1 MADVKSNMEY
11 PGEALPLPD
20 KISVDVAVIGGGI
33 AGLVAATRV
42 SQFGKRVVVLERGA
56 DSDYMCNSRL
66 TGGVVHIAMDSILKD
81 SSEARALIDGATKG
95 HARED
100 LAAALANNAR
110 RMVDWLRTQGVR
122 FIKGPTPDMSAM
134 LSPPKLAQFGL
145 HWKGRAG
152 DVLLHTLAERI
163 SEAGGSILYGIR
175 ARELIMLD
183 GRCVGVNADRDGA
196 VVRVDAGAVV
206 IADGGFQAN
215 PELVGRY
222 ISPAPEKL
230 HQRNARTGRGDGLLM
245 AQQAGAAILGTDRFY
260 GHVLHRS
267 ALQNDNLWP
276 YPMVDMIAVAGIA
289 VDHEGKRFAD
299 EGMGG
304 VYLANEIARLNDPLS
319 ANIIFDEAIWSGPA
333 KDWVLPPN
341 PNLEKAGGKVVQAA
355 NVTDLAA
362 ATGIP
367 ADRLAETIVAY
378 NAAIEQDRLGSL
390 QPPRSTEKFKALP
403 IRVPPFRA
411 VPVCAGITY
420 TMGGIAID
428 GQARVLRDDGQIIEG
443 LYAAGS
449 TTGGLEGGPHAGYTG
464 GLSKAAVFGLL
475 AAESIGAAAGEA
487 AVARRAM

>member
-1 MADVKSNMEY
+1 
-11 PGEALPLPD
+11 
-20 KISVDVAVIGGGI
+20 
-33 AGLVAATRV
+33 
-42 SQFGKRVVVLERGA
+42 
-56 DSDYMCNSRL
+56 MCNSRL

-81 SSEARALIDGATKG
+81 PSETRALIDGATKG
-95 HARED
+95 RARED

-152 DVLLHTLAERI
+152 DVLLHTLADRI
-163 SEAGGSILYGIR
+163 NENGGSILYGIR
-175 ARELIMLD
+175 ARELIMQD
-183 GRCVGVNADRDGA
+183 DRCVGINAEKKDGA
-196 VVRVDAGAVV
+196 AIRVDADAVV

-215 PELVGRY
+215 PELVRRF

-230 HQRNARTGRGDGLLM
+230 HQRNAQTGLGDGLLM
-245 AQQAGAAILGTDRFY
+245 AQQAGAGIVGTDRFY
-260 GHVLHRS
+260 GHVLHRG

-289 VDHEGKRFAD
+289 VDQEGRRFAN

-304 VYLANEIARLNDPLS
+304 IYLANEIARLDDPLS
-319 ANIIFDEAIWSGPA
+319 VYVIFDEAIWNGPA

-341 PNLEKAGGKVVQAA
+341 PNLEKAGGKVIQAA
-355 NVTDLAA
+355 TVADLAA
-362 ATGIP
+362 MVDIP
-367 ADRLAETIVAY
+367 AGRLSETIATY
-378 NAAIEQDRLGSL
+378 NAALEQDRLGSL
-390 QPPRSTEKFKALP
+390 EPPRSTEKFKAWP
-403 IRVPPFRA
+403 IRVPPFFA
-411 VPVCAGITY
+411 IPLCAGITY

-428 GQARVLRDDGQIIEG
+428 GHARVLRDDGRIIAG

-475 AAESIGAAAGEA
+475 AAESINAATDDA
-487 AVARRAM
+487 ALIRRVV